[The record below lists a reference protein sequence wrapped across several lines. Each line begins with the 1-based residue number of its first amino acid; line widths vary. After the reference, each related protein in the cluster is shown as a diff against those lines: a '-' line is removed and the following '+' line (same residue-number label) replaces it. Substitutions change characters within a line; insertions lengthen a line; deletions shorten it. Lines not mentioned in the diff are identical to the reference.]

1 MDVKDFVKQKLDT
14 TNTTVFDSGWVKT
27 ERIKKDAGS
36 DEIVVSKQLFDA
48 KQDGCPDELATW
60 LQNGKVTIK
69 QK

>member
-48 KQDGCPDELATW
+48 KQDGCPTELATW
-60 LQNGKVTIK
+60 LQNGKVSIK